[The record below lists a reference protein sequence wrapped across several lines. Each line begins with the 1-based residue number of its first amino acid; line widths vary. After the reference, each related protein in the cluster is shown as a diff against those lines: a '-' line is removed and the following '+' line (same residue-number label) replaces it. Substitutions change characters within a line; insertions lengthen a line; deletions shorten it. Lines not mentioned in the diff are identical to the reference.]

1 MEVII
6 LRRQKSYRVLY
17 LYDYLKNGGLINSED
32 TARLFEVD
40 QRTVQRDISDIRCY
54 LADGLVIYGKCNET
68 IVYNR
73 GKGGYTIK
81 KIA

>member
-1 MEVII
+1 MKC
-6 LRRQKSYRVLY
+6 QKYYRVLY
-17 LYDYLKNGGLINSED
+17 LYDHLKGGNLINSEN
-32 TARLFEVD
+32 TARLFDVD

-54 LADGLVIYGKCNET
+54 LADGVVLHGNCNET

-73 GKGGYTIK
+73 SEGGYMLK